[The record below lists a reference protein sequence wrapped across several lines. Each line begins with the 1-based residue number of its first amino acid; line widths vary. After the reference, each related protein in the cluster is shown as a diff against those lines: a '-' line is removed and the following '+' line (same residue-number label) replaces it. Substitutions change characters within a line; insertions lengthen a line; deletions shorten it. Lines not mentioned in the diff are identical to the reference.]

1 MVIFTVEGLEIFL
14 AVEEIITKVVCS
26 GGGKSWYG
34 SFQFRGSQHEKVFVD
49 SEGAAA
55 DSGGAFAYSGET
67 IAKSGGIVC
76 RFWWWSSMT

>member
-14 AVEEIITKVVCS
+14 AVEEIIIKVVCS
-26 GGGKSWYG
+26 NGGRSCYG
-34 SFQFRGSQHEKVFVD
+34 SFRFRGSQHKKVFVD

-67 IAKSGGIVC
+67 IAKPGGVVC
-76 RFWWWSSMT
+76 RFWW